1 MIDDPSNHLYVPKK
15 DDQEKTLAK
24 KDDKQKK

>member
-24 KDDKQKK
+24 KDDK

>member
-15 DDQEKTLAK
+15 EDQEKTLTK
-24 KDDKQKK
+24 KDDK